1 MASALVTDSHPVCG
15 KVACW
20 CQVAGCRLRGG
31 LELGTMRVG
40 EWGKLRTA
48 SVANLRVTQNYRA
61 EGVFLHAGK
70 NYLDRK
76 AKFLLEFSWI
86 LIFVFKFINSPLT
99 AVAYYLKLWFISTAK
114 VLGLS
119 VWTCVRKRTSLRGPQ
134 QDSGSSGRFGG

>member
-1 MASALVTDSHPVCG
+1 MCG

-20 CQVAGCRLRGG
+20 CQVAGCRLGGG

-48 SVANLRVTQNYRA
+48 SIASLSVTQNYRA

-70 NYLDRK
+70 DYLDRK
-76 AKFLLEFSWI
+76 AKLLLEFSWI

-99 AVAYYLKLWFISTAK
+99 AVANYLKLWFISTAK

-119 VWTCVRKRTSLRGPQ
+119 VWTCVRKRT
-134 QDSGSSGRFGG
+134 